1 MHRRRIA
8 LQLHGLR
15 RANVAVLRGIECGL
29 HTIGGKTRLPVRA
42 TVGLRAIRVVCRSR
56 LVRDHARGSCTA
68 FFVLNAYKEPCAETH

>member
-42 TVGLRAIRVVCRSR
+42 TVGLRAMRVVCCSC
-56 LVRDHARGSCTA
+56 LVRDRARGNSDPFA
-68 FFVLNAYKEPCAETH
+68 LSAYADPCADTH